1 MSSLSCDQKDM
12 KICKD
17 GRKGF
22 PDRGHSKG
30 KRLLNEDDGDM
41 FVEEGEPVGL
51 EHNSWGR
58 ADGCEPDYAGLCSP

>member
-51 EHNSWGR
+51 EHNSWG
-58 ADGCEPDYAGLCSP
+58 